1 MIVVTGSAGYIGEEL
16 CNSLLAKG
24 ENIIQIDSKFNKRAE
39 EYIID
44 NIEFFRN
51 AKYIVHLAAISGI
64 QACQDNLKE
73 ATISNIIATQHIMKF
88 ATDYDIPMIF
98 ASSAAANNP
107 SSSFYATTKFLGEQ
121 TAKYYNEN
129 YDAKITTLRFSN
141 VFGGEKYLEKK
152 SSVIAKFLRA
162 RENED
167 KIFIDG
173 DGEQTRDF
181 IHVKRIIEV
190 INKIIDY
197 NKVLSPIKYDV
208 CSGHTYS
215 VNDIAKLIGNT
226 NVEYKN
232 DKTFGV
238 LSSKSETSDM
248 WRLMGSDWSKKQNI
262 DILQYINKTL
272 EQF

>member
-16 CNSLLAKG
+16 CKFLLEKG
-24 ENIIQIDSKFNKRAE
+24 EDVIQVDSKFNKRAE
-39 EYIID
+39 EYITD

-88 ATDYDIPMIF
+88 AADYSIPMIF

-107 SSSFYATTKFLGEQ
+107 HSSFYATTKFLGEE

-129 YDAKITTLRFSN
+129 YDARITTLRFSN

-152 SSVIAKFLRA
+152 NSVVAKFLKA

-167 KIFIDG
+167 KIIIDG

-181 IHVKRIIEV
+181 VHVKRIIEV
-190 INKIIDY
+190 IDHLIENNYIPSK
-197 NKVLSPIKYDV
+197 KYDV

-226 NVEYKN
+226 NVEYKS

-238 LSSKSETSDM
+238 LSSEGEIEDM
-248 WRLMGSDWSKKQNI
+248 WILMGTDWSKKQNT